1 MSENTNTTNNTTIN
15 NANGFI
21 VEGLSQEALAALLA
35 KAGYTNAK
43 VSAAPAPKKR
53 VVDYIDYVDED
64 HKIGLC
70 KACHKEFELASY
82 TEEEIESAKKLGMC
96 PECASQY
103 LKWKEID
110 ASLKREG
117 HKTAGT
123 KMIVDGGKNVGKRLR
138 AAFVAAIESPNFTAD
153 IFNDFA
159 DLSYCRNELKFSSY
173 PMIIDVTGVSDAE
186 MKEQKSLYGRYG
198 ATRYNVLGKTVRLTG
213 QIYEKNLV
221 AAIACFKRLGLID
234 QDAEF

>member
-1 MSENTNTTNNTTIN
+1 MTNNTNTNINTTS
-15 NANGFI
+15 ANGFI
-21 VEGLSQEALAALLA
+21 VEGLSQEALAELLV
-35 KAGYTNAK
+35 KAGYTDAK
-43 VSAAPAPKKR
+43 VSAAPVPKKR
-53 VVDYIDYVDED
+53 VVDYIDYVDEE
-64 HKIGLC
+64 HTIGLC

-123 KMIVDGGKNVGKRLR
+123 KMIVDGGKSVGKRLR
-138 AAFVAAIESPNFTAD
+138 AAFVEAIKSPNFDAD

-173 PMIIDVTGVSDAE
+173 PMIIDITGVSDAE
-186 MKEQKSLYGRYG
+186 MKEQNSLYGRYG

-213 QIYEKNLV
+213 QIYEKNLIAAV
-221 AAIACFKRLGLID
+221 ATFKRLGLID
-234 QDAEF
+234 QNAEF